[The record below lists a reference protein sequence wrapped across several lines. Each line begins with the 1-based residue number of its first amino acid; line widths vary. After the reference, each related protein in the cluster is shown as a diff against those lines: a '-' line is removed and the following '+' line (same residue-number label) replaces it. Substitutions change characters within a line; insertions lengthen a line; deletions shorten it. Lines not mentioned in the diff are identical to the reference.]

1 MYVVSTVRT
10 SQRDINNRILINIY
24 HVHTLFI
31 LSIKLRYIYSPVKYA
46 KSRNLETFDIA
57 P

>member
-1 MYVVSTVRT
+1 MVSTVRT

-24 HVHTLFI
+24 YAHTLFI
-31 LSIKLRYIYSPVKYA
+31 LSIKRRYIYSPVKYA